1 LFFRAWGSEM
11 RTSALLC
18 FVATAAVAMNL
29 FAVEP
34 SVPSV
39 KLNATTGGSVTPSK
53 LGDLPRDLVY
63 TPIAPCRIV
72 DTRSTPAGPISAGA
86 TRSFVAFNSSSFSSQ
101 GGSATDCGTLG
112 LNATVVMVV
121 ATAITP
127 NAPGFATAYSFGTAQ
142 PATTSMQFA
151 AGAIAVNT
159 LAIQT
164 PNPKVTLDFS
174 VFTSAQSDFVFD
186 IVGYFAPPQATALDC
201 ATVSGTPTNVG
212 AGAYASLPTLFCAAN
227 YTPVAL
233 SISAGENVLVAD
245 SYTAGNAG
253 QVFVRSLSANA
264 QNVTAKL
271 MCCRVPGR

>member
-1 LFFRAWGSEM
+1 MKRIAF
-11 RTSALLC
+11 LC
-18 FVATAAVAMNL
+18 FVATASVAMNL
-29 FAVEP
+29 FAAEP
-34 SVPSV
+34 SVPPS
-39 KLNATTGGSVTPSK
+39 KLTATAGAAVTPSK
-53 LGDLPRDLVY
+53 LGDSTRDLVY
-63 TPIAPCRIV
+63 TPITPCRIA
-72 DTRSTPAGPISAGA
+72 DTRLTGAGPIAAGG
-86 TRSFVAFNSSSFSSQ
+86 TRSFAAVSASNFVGQ
-101 GGSATDCGTLG
+101 GGSTTDCGTLG
-112 LNATVVMVV
+112 LSAAAVMIV

-127 NAPGFATAYSFGTAQ
+127 NAPGFATAYSFGTTQ

-164 PNPKVTLDFS
+164 PNPRVTLDFT

-186 IVGYFAPPQATALDC
+186 IVGYFAPPLATALDC

>member
-1 LFFRAWGSEM
+1 LKMKFNSVVC
-11 RTSALLC
+11 L
-18 FVATAAVAMNL
+18 VAAASISMCVGAADSVA
-29 FAVEP
+29 P
-34 SVPSV
+34 SG
-39 KLNATTGGSVTPSK
+39 KLVAAPAGAAIQPANI
-53 LGDLPRDLVY
+53 GDLTRDLVY
-63 TPIAPCRIV
+63 TPITPCRIA
-72 DTRSTPAGPISAGA
+72 DTRATPAGPIGAGA
-86 TRSFVAFNSSSFSSQ
+86 TRSFLAVNSSDFSSQ
-101 GGSATDCGTLG
+101 GGSVTDCGTLG
-112 LNATVVMVV
+112 LSAAVVMIV

-127 NAPGFATAYSFGTAQ
+127 NAPGFATAYSFGATR

-164 PNPKVTLDFS
+164 PNPRVTFDFT
-174 VFTSAQSDFVFD
+174 VFTSSQSDFVFD
-186 IVGYFAPPQATALDC
+186 IVGYFAPPLATALDC
-201 ATVSGTPTNVG
+201 ATVQGTATNVA
-212 AGAYASLPTLFCAAN
+212 AGAYASLPTLFCAAK

-233 SISAGENVLVAD
+233 SIAAGENVLVAD